1 MRILLSA
8 FACRPNS
15 GSETGVGW
23 RWAIELA
30 RANHEVVVLTDIT
43 RKADIDR
50 ELLDNPVPNL
60 HVVCYRPAWL
70 KLIPLNSTTA
80 QILYSAWQYS
90 LLPCA
95 RALHKTHGFDLI
107 IHLTYGVF
115 RHPSFL
121 GFVGPKFV
129 FGPVG
134 GGEDAPWALKK
145 SLPAKE
151 KIKEVLRSALNA
163 VAKYNPFL
171 NLALSR
177 ASLVLTKT
185 EDTRAALPKHFQAK
199 AVVFPEIGIDLR
211 ATAVSVPQTRSPGQ
225 PLEILFAGRL
235 LGWKGAH
242 LAIRAFAL
250 VAAKGKSVRLTIVGS
265 GPLLG
270 WLQSLSKELGIDRQV
285 RWIGQIPQKDL
296 FELYSQMHCFVF
308 PSLHDS
314 SGNVVL
320 EALSFGLPVI
330 CLDIGGPVTLVDS
343 SCSAVIR
350 TRQAAEYSVVKDIAV
365 AITRFEDDE
374 EYRLAQAKAA
384 ILKAKEMTWA
394 SRTEGTLS
402 LAFGV
407 ELKNPQ

>member
-1 MRILLSA
+1 MKILLSA

-50 ELLDNPVPNL
+50 ELLANPIPNL

-70 KLIPLNSTTA
+70 KLVPLNSTTA

-95 RALHKTHGFDLI
+95 RALQKKHEFDLI

-145 SLPAKE
+145 SLPTKE
-151 KIKEVLRSALNA
+151 KFKEVLRSALNA

-211 ATAVSVPQTRSPGQ
+211 GTAVSVPQTRSPGQ
-225 PLEILFAGRL
+225 PLEFLFAGRL

-285 RWIGQIPQKDL
+285 RWVGQIPQKDL
-296 FELYSQMHCFVF
+296 FELYNQMHCFVF

-320 EALSFGLPVI
+320 EALAFGLPVI
-330 CLDIGGPVTLVDS
+330 CLDIGGPVTLVDP
-343 SCSAVIR
+343 SCSSIINTEGETEQSVI
-350 TRQAAEYSVVKDIAV
+350 AAIAN
-365 AITRFEDDE
+365 AMERLADDE
-374 EYRLAQAKAA
+374 SYRLAQSQAA
-384 ILKAKEMTWA
+384 LRYAQAMTWA
-394 SRTEGTLS
+394 SRPAGAIG
-402 LAFGV
+402 LATIKDAQK
-407 ELKNPQ
+407 L